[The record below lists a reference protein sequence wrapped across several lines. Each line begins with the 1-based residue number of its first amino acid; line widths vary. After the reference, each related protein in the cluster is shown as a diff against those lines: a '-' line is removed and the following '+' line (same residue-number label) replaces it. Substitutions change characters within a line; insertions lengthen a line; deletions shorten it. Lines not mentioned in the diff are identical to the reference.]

1 VLKVISL
8 GLGRTGTASLKAA
21 LDELGY
27 APCYHMP
34 DVMNS
39 ARRIGQWTA
48 AAEGRAVDWDE
59 IFAGYRATVYWPAAA
74 FWREILDHY
83 PDAKVILTVRDPERW
98 YESARSTIF
107 RTAVIAATPPGRLLL
122 YLSTLSNP
130 KLRRMRRMVRAAVW
144 YRLFDGRF
152 ADRRYAIAVFER
164 HIHEVRAYL
173 PAERL
178 LVYRVAD
185 GWAPL
190 CAFLGVP
197 VPAEPFP
204 NVNDTVTFQRSQAL
218 QIAGGL
224 AVPLAVVGASAGMIV
239 VARRL
244 RHQRR
249 FPAT

>member
-1 VLKVISL
+1 VPKVIGL

-21 LDELGY
+21 LEELGY

-34 DVMNS
+34 DVINS
-39 ARRIGQWTA
+39 SRRIGQWTA

-59 IFAGYRATVYWPAAA
+59 IFGTCQATVYWPAAA
-74 FWREILDHY
+74 FWREIVDHY
-83 PDAKVILTVRDPERW
+83 PDAKVILTVRDPESW

-107 RTAVIAATPPGRLLL
+107 RSALIAGTPLGRLLL
-122 YLSTLSNP
+122 GLSTLTNP
-130 KLRRMRRMVRAAVW
+130 KLRRMRRMVRVAVW
-144 YRLFDGRF
+144 DRVFDGRF
-152 ADRRYAIAVFER
+152 ADRRHAIAVFER
-164 HIHEVRAYL
+164 YIHEVRAYL

-197 VPAEPFP
+197 VPPLPFP
-204 NVNDTVTFQRSQAL
+204 RANDAVTFQRSQEL

-224 AVPLAVVGASAGMIV
+224 AIPLATVGAAAV
-239 VARRL
+239 VIATVQRYRRARR
-244 RHQRR
+244 
-249 FPAT
+249 